1 MDRKVRVVQYGCGKM
16 AKYIVRY
23 LYNHGAE
30 VVGGLASSRLE

>member
-23 LYNHGAE
+23 LYNPAQ
-30 VVGGLASSRLE
+30 RLSALSTSTPQ